1 MKRIL
6 ISYEYFL
13 PAFKAGGPVQ
23 SIANMARQLCDSY
36 DLYIVCSNSDA
47 GESSS
52 LPEIVSDTWTDFE
65 NGVAQVYYISQEEK
79 KFGTIRKIVREIK
92 PDYIFANGIYSFLF
106 SLAPILVRSK
116 AKKIM
121 SVRGMLH
128 PGALSVKS
136 LKKNI
141 FLSIFK
147 ALGIQNK
154 VTFHVTDEK
163 EAGYVRN
170 VFGEK
175 VGIAIAENFPKQ
187 IKASAQAYKNANELK
202 LVSIA
207 LISPMKNH
215 LLAIEALKNVPSK
228 VVYDIYGPVKDANY
242 WEECK
247 KEITKLSANIIV
259 NYMGDLQPEKLVS
272 TLAQYNVFILPSK
285 SENFGHAI
293 YEALAC
299 GVPVITSY
307 FTPWNNLEEQKAGLN
322 VDISDINDMTKA
334 IDKLALVDNETF
346 MKWSEGA
353 SQLAQKA
360 VSFEGTKL
368 KYFRLFL

>member
-36 DLYIVCSNSDA
+36 ELYIVCSNSDA
-47 GESSS
+47 GESGP
-52 LPEIVSDTWTDFE
+52 LPGILSDTWTDFE
-65 NGVAQVYYISQEEK
+65 NGVARVYYISQEKK
-79 KFGTIRKIVREIK
+79 KFATIREIVQEIK

-106 SLAPILVRSK
+106 SLAPILVHSK

-141 FLSIFK
+141 FLSVFK
-147 ALGIQNK
+147 IMGIQNK

-163 EAGYVRN
+163 EAGYVKK

-175 VGIAIAENFPKQ
+175 VEIAIADNFPKQ
-187 IKASAQAYKNANELK
+187 IRASAHAYKNVNELK
-202 LVSIA
+202 LVSVA

-215 LLAIEALKNVPSK
+215 LLVIEALRNVTSK
-228 VVYDIYGPVKDANY
+228 VVYDIYGPIKDTDY
-242 WEECK
+242 WTECK
-247 KEITKLSANIIV
+247 KEIAKLPTNIIV
-259 NYMGDLQPEKLVS
+259 NYMGDLQPENLVS
-272 TLAQYNVFILPSK
+272 TLAQYNAFILPSK

-307 FTPWNNLEEQKAGLN
+307 FTPWNNLEEQEAGLN
-322 VDISDINDMTKA
+322 VDISDISDITKA
-334 IDKLALVDNETF
+334 IDKLALADNETF
-346 MKWSEGA
+346 LRWSNGA
-353 SQLAQKA
+353 SQLAKIA
-360 VSFEGTKL
+360 VSFEDTKL
-368 KYFRLFL
+368 KYSRLFL